1 MLHASREPV
10 PMELEATRTTAAA
23 VLSKALLLDILL
35 GAAANA
41 VNQADR
47 NIMPIAVIPMAEAY
61 GWNMMQ
67 RGFILSSFAY
77 GYMLTQLPG
86 GLFATKLPPL
96 KLLLVAVSCWSLAT
110 MLTPAA
116 ADIGIRTAFA
126 CRVVLGMAEGF
137 CLPAIFQLFA
147 GRVPEAL
154 RSRAFSFMLGA
165 GSVGQLA
172 ALLVCPQL
180 TPWPTMFSL
189 FGGVGLCWAALCLL
203 RMCLSSSLRD
213 DDRGRAVPQPGESVE
228 ASDEDD
234 GASLSSDMLPH
245 RQPWPHG
252 ALAAICL
259 AHLAQNWTN
268 YTLSAWLPTYL
279 HEELGMPTQQLSLTA
294 LPFAVNACA
303 NVGFGLLA
311 DSATASG
318 WSLLSVRRAATLTG
332 LLGPAVCHL
341 LFTLT
346 ASPGMAIALVTLSF
360 FLGAATAPGY
370 MANHADLSSSY
381 AGLTFAIAN
390 TIATIPGLVAP
401 PFTAWLVEATGSW
414 AAVFVLAALIN
425 VAGSFAYATLSD
437 ARRVL

>member
-1 MLHASREPV
+1 
-10 PMELEATRTTAAA
+10 MELERPTTTTA
-23 VLSKALLLDILL
+23 VLSKALLFDILL
-35 GAAANA
+35 ASAAQA

-47 NIMPIAVIPMAEAY
+47 NVMPIAVIPMAKAY
-61 GWNMMQ
+61 NWSMMQ
-67 RGFILSSFAY
+67 RGFILSSFAC
-77 GYMLTQLPG
+77 GYILTQLPG
-86 GLFATKLPPL
+86 GLVATKLPPL

-110 MLTPAA
+110 VLTPAT
-116 ADIGIRTAFA
+116 ADIGIHVAFA
-126 CRVVLGMAEGF
+126 CRVVLGAAEGF

-147 GRVPEAL
+147 SRVPEAL

-172 ALLVCPQL
+172 ALLLCPQL
-180 TPWPTMFSL
+180 KPWPAMFYL
-189 FGGVGLCWAALCLL
+189 FGGAGLLWSALCLL
-203 RMCLSSSLRD
+203 RLGLGSYLRD
-213 DDRGRAVPQPGESVE
+213 DDRAHAAMPQPDESVE
-228 ASDEDD
+228 ASDDE
-234 GASLSSDMLPH
+234 GASTMSDMMPQ
-245 RQPWPHG
+245 RRPWPHA
-252 ALAAICL
+252 ALGAICL

-279 HEELGMPTQQLSLTA
+279 HEQLGMSKEQLSLTA

-303 NVGFGLLA
+303 NVGFGIVA
-311 DSATASG
+311 DCATASG
-318 WSLLSVRRAATLTG
+318 WSLLSVRRAATVTG

-346 ASPGMAIALVTLSF
+346 ASPGMAIVVVTLSF

-381 AGLTFAIAN
+381 ASLTFAIAN
-390 TIATIPGLVAP
+390 TIATLPGMVAP

-425 VAGSFAYATLSD
+425 VAASFAYATMSD